1 MSNKSIR
8 VQFRISREVADKV
21 QEHSKERGISENE
34 SAKELL
40 TLQCIEDKS
49 VEVTTLKSSI
59 RILTIL
65 QRLIET
71 QLSAEETNKLLAK
84 AHGDEI
90 EILKNLGVDNGN

>member
-8 VQFRISREVADKV
+8 VQFRISGEVADKV

-40 TLQCIEDKS
+40 TLHCIEDKS

-65 QRLIET
+65 QRLIAT
-71 QLSAEETNKLLAK
+71 QLSAEETNELLAK